1 MSKGT
6 LSPDGKFLWTGEE
19 WIPAPPGMEDA
30 GISVD
35 ATTTPSEE
43 MPTPSLVFSS
53 ADNAPVESGVDCPYC
68 KQKISDEQ
76 SRCHHCG
83 GTLLFCKSKFLS
95 PGCEEYVGVTE
106 EKKWG
111 GLALHAKTLG
121 WKHYK
126 ACMKCGKEIK

>member
-1 MSKGT
+1 MSEGT

-19 WIPAPPGMEDA
+19 WVPAPPGMEDA
-30 GISVD
+30 GISAD
-35 ATTTPSEE
+35 APTTPSEE
-43 MPTPSLVFSS
+43 MTSPLVTK
-53 ADNAPVESGVDCPYC
+53 SGVNCPYC
-68 KQKISDEQ
+68 KQNISDDQ

-83 GTLLFCKSKFLS
+83 GTFKFCKSTFLS
-95 PGCEEYVGVTE
+95 PGCEKYVGVKE

-111 GLALHAKTLG
+111 GIAFHAATLG